1 MNYYSWHTEVFQQ
14 LAQRV
19 QSLQRLPHALL
30 LKGAAGIGKRAFAGA
45 LTQGLL
51 CEKPVHPLQACGACE
66 ACHWFDTGNHPDFRL
81 LQPESAE
88 AGDDAELGDKDKDKK
103 KKRDISV
110 AQVRA
115 LGDFIHISAHRSGA
129 KVVLIQPAEAMN
141 VNAANALLKSLE
153 EPPPETYFLL
163 VSDRPHLLPATIRS
177 RCQQLA
183 LNPPTA
189 PQAAAWLKQ
198 NGATHPEL
206 ALAQAGGAPL
216 LAAELDTDEYW
227 TSRKQFLDGLAS
239 HTFDPLALAEKF
251 ATQPIPQIINWLQR
265 WTYDLASLC
274 FQQRLRYN
282 PDCKDALTIA
292 ARSADGLEVLRFH
305 RELVRFQRIVNH
317 PLNARLLIEDLLLR
331 YAHLARLARN

>member
-1 MNYYSWHTEVFQQ
+1 M
-14 LAQRV
+14 
-19 QSLQRLPHALL
+19 
-30 LKGAAGIGKRAFAGA
+30 GKRAFASA
-45 LTQGLL
+45 LAQGLL
-51 CEKPVHPLQACGACE
+51 CEKPTAPLTACGICE
-66 ACHWFDTGNHPDFRL
+66 ACHWFETDNHPDFRL
-81 LQPESAE
+81 LQPEAADAAPE
-88 AGDDAELGDKDKDKK
+88 DAEPTDKK

-115 LGDFIHISAHRSGA
+115 LADFIHISAHRNGA

-141 VNAANALLKSLE
+141 VNAANALLKNLE

-183 LNPPTA
+183 LSPPTLKE
-189 PQAAAWLKQ
+189 AAEWLKQ
-198 NGATHPEL
+198 NGASNPEL
-206 ALAQAGGAPL
+206 ALAQAGGAPV

-227 TSRKQFLDGLAS
+227 VSRKQFLDGLSSRA
-239 HTFDPLALAEKF
+239 FEPLALAEKF
-251 ATQPIPQIINWLQR
+251 ATHPVPQLINWLQR

-282 PDCKDALTIA
+282 PDFKDALTLA
-292 ARSADGLEVLRFH
+292 ANKANGLEMLRFH

-317 PLNARLLIEDLLLR
+317 PLNARLLIEDLMLRYGQLLR
-331 YAHLARLARN
+331 VAPN

>member
-1 MNYYSWHTEVFQQ
+1 MTFYSWHKEAHQQ

-19 QSLQRLPHALL
+19 GRLPHALL
-30 LKGAAGIGKRAFAGA
+30 FKGAAGIGKRAFAGA
-45 LTQGLL
+45 LAQSLL
-51 CEKPVHPLQACGACE
+51 CEKPPSPLVACGACE
-66 ACHWFDTGNHPDFRL
+66 ACHWFDTDNHPDFRL
-81 LQPESAE
+81 LQPEAVESV
-88 AGDDAELGDKDKDKK
+88 DDTEPGDKK

-110 AQVRA
+110 VQVRA
-115 LGDFIHISAHRSGA
+115 LADFINISAHRSGA

-153 EPPPETYFLL
+153 EPPPDTFFLL

-183 LNPPTA
+183 LNPPTL
-189 PQAAAWLKQ
+189 QEAAAWLAQ
-198 NGATHPEL
+198 SGAAQPEL
-206 ALAQAGGAPL
+206 ALAQAGGAPV
-216 LAAELDTDEYW
+216 LAAELDTEDYW
-227 TSRKQFLDGLAS
+227 SNRKQFLDGLS
-239 HTFDPLALAEKF
+239 SRDFDPLALAERF
-251 ATQPIPQIINWLQR
+251 ASHPTPQLINWLQR

-282 PDCKDALTIA
+282 PDRKEALTLTA
-292 ARSADGLEVLRFH
+292 HHANGLDVLRFH

-331 YAHLARLARN
+331 YARAARN